1 MGTVRNRLEVRLRTV
16 LAAALFCASG
26 GVAVAQGKGDA
37 CVAGL
42 KKEYGASGVLNP
54 ACQSDLDCSFMAPPG
69 NASARAL
76 LEAVAKKAEDCFS
89 AAGLTVSKEDKDAVG
104 LTRFYSE
111 GGQERCAV
119 LIAVPNGPPPEGVRA
134 VCKPD

>member
-1 MGTVRNRLEVRLRTV
+1 M
-16 LAAALFCASG
+16 LAAALLCASG

-37 CVAGL
+37 CVADL
-42 KKEYGASGVLNP
+42 KKEYGADGVLNA
-54 ACQSDLDCSFMAPPG
+54 ACPSDLDCTVMAPPG

-89 AAGLTVSKEDKDAVG
+89 AAGLTVSKEDKDSIG
-104 LTRFYSE
+104 RTRFYSE